1 VSCAKQTRSRPL
13 AVSSALVA
21 MHEALQELVIHA
33 QPIRRQRLSLGCSV
47 RALALYP
54 GRRRSGPWRRFWRG
68 SAMPARA
75 VRSLPFRRS
84 CPGSR
89 DVDIV
94 GSPTSWRELNS
105 WSVVGCRTGAVRSRS
120 GVAYLQPVPSD
131 HVVEDR
137 YRGGLVRSRSP
148 RSLCRWRRSRVDDG
162 VVARGRD
169 AAGVVATVIAGPEP
183 PRPPDPPLAGSRLRD
198 RVGAASFV
206 RRVTVSCSPWLPGAR
221 LEERFGPWRE
231 LPVEEVELGPVS
243 RVHSSRWLDEID
255 ALAVLRPSRADVTCS
270 SIST

>member
-1 VSCAKQTRSRPL
+1 
-13 AVSSALVA
+13 
-21 MHEALQELVIHA
+21 MW
-33 QPIRRQRLSLGCSV
+33 
-47 RALALYP
+47 
-54 GRRRSGPWRRFWRG
+54 WRI
-68 SAMPARA
+68 
-75 VRSLPFRRS
+75 
-84 CPGSR
+84 
-89 DVDIV
+89 DIEEV
-94 GSPTSWRELNS
+94 WF
-105 WSVVGCRTGAVRSRS
+105 
-120 GVAYLQPVPSD
+120 
-131 HVVEDR
+131 
-137 YRGGLVRSRSP
+137 
-148 RSLCRWRRSRVDDG
+148 
-162 VVARGRD
+162 GRD
-169 AAGVVATVIAGPEP
+169 RHGPCAAGVDLGWMTASSPAGVTPRGVVATVIAGPEP